1 MVEINASRE
10 ISAPLDRVWNIIMS
24 DINGEPRYWRDL
36 AGEEK
41 KKQSIIFIVITK
53 SKRLTASRIFSR
65 KWMH

>member
-10 ISAPLDRVWNIIMS
+10 ISAPLDRVWDIMS
-24 DINGEPRYWRDL
+24 DINGEPRYCRDL

-41 KKQSIIFIVITK
+41 EKQSIIFIVITK